1 MKECTTCKSRQRRQ
15 SSAGNKEKNKDKIN
29 QIVADI
35 PEISNTEILQTHFP
49 TIKGLHADICQCEF
63 QGSFVALKQLRKKT
77 NKNQTFDI
85 QREAALWYQAKH
97 ANIVA
102 VLGLAKLENEC
113 IGLLMEWADR
123 GNLRDSVEEMNTE
136 EKIKVSLCICEG
148 LAYMHK
154 NKIVHRDLKPQ
165 NVLLF
170 GDKTIAKISDFR
182 TSKFIQTMI
191 VCTDMVGTPKYSAPE
206 MMLQGIQVRRH
217 YGLTIMKLK
226 NNY

>member
-15 SSAGNKEKNKDKIN
+15 SSAGNKEKSKDKIN

-35 PEISNTEILQTHFP
+35 PEMSIAEIEHLTSLPFA
-49 TIKGLHADICQCEF
+49 TGSYADIFQCKF

-77 NKNQTFDI
+77 HKNQTFDV
-85 QREAALWYQAKH
+85 QKEAAFCYQVQH
-97 ANIVA
+97 PNIVSL
-102 VLGLAKLENEC
+102 LGLAKLEINC
-113 IGLLMEWADR
+113 IGLVMEWADH
-123 GNLRDSVEEMNTE
+123 GNLRDNVKDMKKE

-148 LAYMHK
+148 LAYMHSK
-154 NKIVHRDLKPQ
+154 RIAHRDLKPQ

-206 MMLQGIQVRRH
+206 MMLKGVQVRSH
-217 YGLTIMKLK
+217 
-226 NNY
+226 